1 MPCPPAE
8 PDLARPERADVLVV
22 DDDDDLATIV
32 ARVLESQGF
41 HVRMAFSGEEG
52 LRRLHD
58 RLPDLII
65 LDVEMPHV
73 TGPQMAYRMF
83 VHDAGFEEV
92 PIILVSGAMG
102 LPAVAAKAGIPYSLA
117 KPFDLDDLL
126 ALVSRALTEK
136 RAPNPGF

>member
-1 MPCPPAE
+1 MPRPPAAVDI
-8 PDLARPERADVLVV
+8 PLSERADILVV
-22 DDDDDLATIV
+22 DDDDDLAIV
-32 ARVLESQGF
+32 VAQVLESQGF

-83 VHDAGFEEV
+83 IHDAGFEEV
-92 PIILVSGAMG
+92 PIVLVSGAVG
-102 LPAVAAKAGIPYSLA
+102 LTAVAAKAGIPYSLA

-136 RAPNPGF
+136 RAPNPGS